1 MMREQVRGLRSFA
14 RLWVVLLA
22 LLMVGCNS
30 IEAQVPEYSGADPL
44 AATQGKEVAVVAGGC
59 FWGVDGV
66 FKHVKGVKQVVSG
79 YSGGNANTAEY
90 EEVSTGETGHAE
102 SVQISFDPA
111 ETTFAQLLRVFFSV
125 ATNPTELNR
134 QGPDQGTQYR
144 SVIFYANDAQ
154 KEIALAYIDQLNKAH
169 AFRHRIVTQVAPLN
183 HFYPAEDYHQNYLEL
198 HPDNPYIV
206 FNDLPKLRA
215 LKKEFPGLYKP

>member
-125 ATNPTELNR
+125 ATNPTE
-134 QGPDQGTQYR
+134 
-144 SVIFYANDAQ
+144 
-154 KEIALAYIDQLNKAH
+154 
-169 AFRHRIVTQVAPLN
+169 
-183 HFYPAEDYHQNYLEL
+183 
-198 HPDNPYIV
+198 
-206 FNDLPKLRA
+206 
-215 LKKEFPGLYKP
+215 